1 MKGMMLYRFF
11 TLCLMVCSVGC
22 AIGYAQK
29 QENHELLARKVSPGS
44 IKIDG
49 LLDEP
54 VWQQA
59 AVANHFWQN
68 FPYDSSAANAQTEV
82 RVLYD
87 EDYIYIG
94 AICYGQSPDEIVV
107 SSLRRDFSPWNN
119 DFFLVNFDTF
129 QDGTNGFQFGV
140 NPYGVQRE
148 GLIADGGNRGTDE
161 AWDNKWFAEVS
172 RQTDYWVVEM
182 AIPFKSIRFKNGSTE
197 WKANFLRGDLAHFER
212 SSWVPV
218 PRNFSIS
225 SLAYTGILRFET
237 PLRKP
242 KSNIVAIPYLTGSY
256 NEDFTQDTTGAVY
269 KGNAGADLK
278 VALSASLN
286 LDLTFNP
293 DFSQVEVDRQ
303 VTNLDRFEIF
313 FPERRQFFLENADL
327 FANFGFS
334 RIRPFFSRRIGIARD
349 TVTGLIVQTPILY
362 GARLS
367 GKVNRDWRVGLL
379 NMQTSPDENR
389 GIVGKNYTVAAV
401 QRRVFT
407 RSNIAAVFVNEQT
420 TSTEQ
425 QDFTFNSNQYNRVVG
440 LDYNLASADNT
451 WQGKFF
457 YHQLFTPENLPGQFA
472 HAAYLAYNKPTFFV
486 AWNHEWVGGNYK
498 PSTGYVPRNGHFR
511 LEPFARYTIFP
522 KKSKHIARHNIFFY
536 NSFYWDSLG
545 TSTDRF
551 SQLRYEAVLQNTA
564 GLNLTVRRNY
574 VRLFF
579 SFDPTNTGGLE
590 LPEGSEYTTYSAEFN
605 FNTDRRK
612 LFNLDGGINYGQYY
626 NGHLLGIQG
635 SVNYRF
641 QPFGSISLSGNYIRI
656 LLPQPYNSAELI
668 LLGPRIDL
676 SFTRKLFLTTFV
688 QYNNQIDNVNIN
700 ARLQWRFKPVSDIF
714 VVYTDN
720 YFANELQQKNR
731 ALVIKA
737 TYWLNI

>member
-1 MKGMMLYRFF
+1 MMFLRFF
-11 TLCLMVCSVGC
+11 TLCVAICAVSCS
-22 AIGYAQK
+22 IGQAQS
-29 QENHELLARKVSPGS
+29 QYELLVRKIPSGS
-44 IKIDG
+44 VKIDG
-49 LLDEP
+49 QLNEE
-54 VWQQA
+54 VWAQA
-59 AVANHFWQN
+59 LVANHFWQN
-68 FPYDSSAANAQTEV
+68 FPYDSSAAQSQTEV
-82 RVLYD
+82 RMLFD
-87 EDYIYIG
+87 EQNIYI
-94 AICYGQSPDEIVV
+94 AAVCHGQSPEEVVV
-107 SSLRRDFSPWNN
+107 SSLRRDFSPSNN
-119 DFFLVNFDTF
+119 DFFMVVFDTF
-129 QDGTNGFQFGV
+129 QDGTNGFLFGV

-148 GLIADGGNRGTDE
+148 GLIADGGNRGADE
-161 AWDNKWFAEVS
+161 AWDNKWFAEVC
-172 RQTDYWVVEM
+172 RHADHWTVEM
-182 AIPFKSIRFKNGSTE
+182 AIPFKSIRFKNGSNE
-197 WKANFLRGDLAHFER
+197 WKANFLRGNLAQFER
-212 SSWVPV
+212 STWVPV
-218 PRNFSIS
+218 PRNFFIV
-225 SLAYTGILRFET
+225 SLAYTGTLHFEQ
-237 PLRKP
+237 PLQKP
-242 KSNIVAIPYLTGSY
+242 KSNVVVIPYLTGSY
-256 NEDFTQDTTGAVY
+256 AEDFTQDTTKAVY
-269 KGNAGADLK
+269 KGNAGADFK
-278 VALSASLN
+278 VVLSSSLN

-349 TVTGLIVQTPILY
+349 TTTGLIVQTPILY

-379 NMQTSPDENR
+379 NMQTSPDDSR
-389 GIVGKNYTVAAV
+389 GITGKNYTVAAV
-401 QRRVFT
+401 QRRVFS

-420 TSTEQ
+420 TSTANK
-425 QDFTFNSNQYNRVVG
+425 DFTFNTNNYNRVVG
-440 LDYNLASADNT
+440 LDYNLASEDNT

-457 YHQLFTPENLPGQFA
+457 YHQLFTPENLPAQFA
-472 HAAYLAYNKPTFFV
+472 HAAYLAYDKPTFLV
-486 AWNHEWVGGNYK
+486 AWNHEWVGENYA

-522 KKSKHIARHNIFFY
+522 KGSKHIARHNIFFY
-536 NSFYWDSLG
+536 NSFYWDNRG

-551 SQLRYEAVLQNTA
+551 SQLRYEAVFQNTA
-564 GLNLTVRRNY
+564 GINLAVRHNY
-574 VRLFF
+574 VLLFF
-579 SFDPTNTGGLE
+579 SFDPTNTGGPK
-590 LPEGSEYTTYSAEFN
+590 LPEGSEYTNYSAAFS

-612 LFNLDGGINYGQYY
+612 LFNLDGDINYGQYY
-626 NGHLLGIQG
+626 NGHLLGISG

-656 LLPQPYNSAELI
+656 LLPQPYHSAELI

-676 SFTRKLFLTTFV
+676 SFSRELFLTTFL

-720 YFANELQQKNR
+720 YFAHELQQKNR